1 MTEQAR
7 VLVTTPLPSGSETA
21 LLRAGHEIVR
31 AGGCTHA
38 DLIRLA
44 RDADAVVCTLTDHID
59 EQVLEAGSGRLQ
71 VVANIAVGYNN
82 IDLGTASRL
91 GIIVCNTPRVLDE
104 ATADT
109 AFLLLLAAA
118 RRASEAEQD
127 LRNGRWKGWRLT
139 DYLGQEFADR
149 TLGLVGYGRIGTAMA
164 RRAAGFGLVVRHHTR
179 RDTGQPGWTGDL
191 DEMVGEADFVSLHL
205 PLTPETHHLFDEARF
220 RRMKR
225 SAVFVNTARG
235 AIVDERALAEALH
248 SGTIFAA
255 GLDVYEHEPRIDP
268 LLLTAPRTVLLPHIG
283 SAAEQ
288 TRRQMAELACQAAAD
303 VLAGR
308 RPANVV
314 NGSPAI

>member
-1 MTEQAR
+1 MSR

-31 AGGCTHA
+31 AAGGGGEQCSHA
-38 DLIRLA
+38 DLLRLVP
-44 RDADAVVCTLTDHID
+44 DVDAVVCTLSDHID
-59 EQVLEAGSGRLQ
+59 KHVLEAGSGRLQ

-82 IDLGTASRL
+82 IDLSAASRL
-91 GIIVCNTPRVLDE
+91 GIVVCNTPGVLDE

-118 RRASEAEQD
+118 RNASEAEQD
-127 LRNGRWKGWRLT
+127 LRAGRWTGWQLT
-139 DYLGQEFADR
+139 GYLGQELTGQA
-149 TLGLVGYGRIGTAMA
+149 LGLVGYGRIGAAVA

-191 DEMVGEADFVSLHL
+191 DELLGEADFVSLHL
-205 PLTPETHHLFDEARF
+205 PLTPESHHLFDEARF

-225 SAVFVNTARG
+225 SAVFVNTSRG

-248 SGTIFAA
+248 SGVIFAA
-255 GLDVYEHEPRIDP
+255 GLDVYEHEPRVDP

-283 SAAEQ
+283 SATEK
-288 TRRQMAELACQAAAD
+288 TRRRMAELACLAAAD

-314 NGSPAI
+314 QQ

>member
-1 MTEQAR
+1 MTDKAR

-21 LLRAGHEIVR
+21 LLHAGHEIVH
-31 AGGCTHA
+31 ADGNEQCTHA
-38 DLIRLA
+38 DLVQLA
-44 RDADAVVCTLTDHID
+44 RDVDAVVCTLSDHID
-59 EQVLEAGSGRLQ
+59 GQVLEAGSGRLR
-71 VVANIAVGYNN
+71 VVANVAVGYDN

-91 GIIVCNTPRVLDE
+91 GIIVCNTPGVLDE

-118 RRASEAEQD
+118 RKASEAEQD
-127 LRNGRWKGWRLT
+127 LRAGRWEGWRLA
-139 DYLGQEFADR
+139 DYLGQELTGQ

-179 RDTGQPGWTGDL
+179 RDTGQPGWIGDL
-191 DEMVGEADFVSLHL
+191 DEMVGQADFVSLHL
-205 PLTPETHHLFDEARF
+205 PLTPETHHLFDETRF
-220 RRMKR
+220 RRMKG
-225 SAVFVNTARG
+225 SAVFVNTSRG

-288 TRRQMAELACQAAAD
+288 TRRRMAELACQAAAD

-314 NGSPAI
+314 QR